1 MAPEGWK
8 IGTAKVAKS
17 AKMERR
23 GSVNFFLS
31 SWVPYRISHD
41 WGFFMRKAGN
51 EDFSLFMLDFWDE
64 KPPPRLA
71 PDS

>member
-23 GSVNFFLS
+23 RSVIFSCLPGFLIES
-31 SWVPYRISHD
+31 LMI
-41 WGFFMRKAGN
+41 G
-51 EDFSLFMLDFWDE
+51 DFL
-64 KPPPRLA
+64 
-71 PDS
+71 